1 MASTVIAC
9 DGVFAGG
16 CPRGSVLEGEL
27 VDRVGPEALAAS
39 RLVLEPRGWT
49 CVDALVGS
57 GTVRIRP
64 LDDQRLDPIVD
75 AAGELDSGFVAAR
88 VIVPL
93 CPGCS
98 RDLEAGNVSVG
109 GEGRS

>member
-27 VDRVGPEALAAS
+27 VDRVGPEALAAA

-64 LDDQRLDPIVD
+64 LDDQRLDPVV
-75 AAGELDSGFVAAR
+75 DSGFVAAR